1 MLTESK
7 IVLRLVLSLAFAS
20 TLLAVDWSKLTAEGY
35 VSDFAHVID
44 PSSRASIDRYLASLE
59 QASGA
64 QIAIVTID
72 TLEGEMVD
80 DVANKLY
87 RQFGVGKKGKNEGAL
102 FLLVVRDHKSRLE
115 VGYGLEPIIPDGVA
129 GDVLRSMRPALRAGQ
144 YGPALIEA
152 ARVLGTR
159 IAAGK
164 NIEVPEALPARQFRE
179 DNTPQSGSAKQRQL
193 TQILLVVGVMAL
205 LAFFNR
211 RRGGNGGGGPW
222 FFPGGGGYS
231 SGGGFGGAGSGGS
244 SWGGFGGGDSGGG
257 GASSDW

>member
-1 MLTESK
+1 M
-7 IVLRLVLSLAFAS
+7 LRLVLSLALAS
-20 TLLAVDWSKLTAEGY
+20 KLLAVDWSKLTAEGY

-44 PSSRASIDRYLASLE
+44 ASSRASIDRYLTSLE

-64 QIAIVTID
+64 QIAIVTIE
-72 TLEGEMVD
+72 TLDGEMVD

-102 FLLVVRDHKSRLE
+102 FLLVIRDRKSRLE
-115 VGYGLEPIIPDGVA
+115 VGYGLEPIVPDGVA
-129 GDVLRSMRPALRAGQ
+129 GDILRSMRPALRAQQ

-152 ARVLGTR
+152 VRVLGTK
-159 IAAGK
+159 IATGK
-164 NIEVPEALPARQFRE
+164 NIQIPESLPARRFRD
-179 DNTPQSGSAKQRQL
+179 DNIPQSSDAKQRQL
-193 TQILLVVGVMAL
+193 TQILLVVGVFAL
-205 LAFFNR
+205 IAFFNR
-211 RRGGNGGGGPW
+211 RRSRYGGGGPW

-231 SGGGFGGAGSGGS
+231 SGGGFGGSSSGGS

>member
-1 MLTESK
+1 MLR
-7 IVLRLVLSLAFAS
+7 IVLSLAFAS

-35 VSDFAHVID
+35 ISDFAHVID
-44 PSSRASIDRYLASLE
+44 SSSRASIDRYLASLE

-72 TLEGEMVD
+72 TLDGEMAD

-102 FLLVVRDHKSRLE
+102 FLLVVRDRKSRLE

-152 ARVLGTR
+152 ARVLGTK

-164 NIEVPEALPARQFRE
+164 NIAIPESLPERQFRE
-179 DNTPQSGSAKQRQL
+179 DNTPQSGSAKQRL
-193 TQILLVVGVMAL
+193 ITQMLVGLGAVAL
-205 LAFFNR
+205 LAFFSR
-211 RRGGNGGGGPW
+211 RRSGYGGGGPW

-231 SGGGFGGAGSGGS
+231 SSGGFGGAGSGGGA